1 MNLMKFFGFDDA
13 DDDYDDDDEYEE
25 RERKEEKQER
35 RKKSSQRRE
44 NSRSAS
50 SSGSVS
56 SSSAG
61 KLILYNGIAND
72 EDKRKLC
79 DAFNDGAMILIDLH
93 TLSQRDF
100 EERGE
105 RFITFMGGIAYARKG
120 DLKYIEP
127 AQYLITPREGMFEIW
142 PEEHEQE

>member
-13 DDDYDDDDEYEE
+13 DDDYDDNDDYQ
-25 RERKEEKQER
+25 EEKQER
-35 RKKSSQRRE
+35 RKKSPARKE
-44 NSRSAS
+44 NSRSS
-50 SSGSVS
+50 SNSPAPA
-56 SSSAG
+56 AG
-61 KLILYNGIAND
+61 KLILYNGIASD
-72 EDKRKLC
+72 EDKRRLC

-127 AQYLITPREGMFEIW
+127 AQYLITPREGMFEVW
-142 PEEHEQE
+142 PEEHEE

>member
-1 MNLMKFFGFDDA
+1 MNLMKFFGFDDV
-13 DDDYDDDDEYEE
+13 DDDYDDNDDYEE
-25 RERKEEKQER
+25 RERKEERPER
-35 RKKSSQRRE
+35 RKKTP
-44 NSRSAS
+44 SRKETARTSSAS
-50 SSGSVS
+50 PN
-56 SSSAG
+56 AG
-61 KLILYNGIAND
+61 KLILYNGIASD

-127 AQYLITPREGMFEIW
+127 AQYLITPHEGMFEIW

>member
-1 MNLMKFFGFDDA
+1 MNLMKFFGFDDV
-13 DDDYDDDDEYEE
+13 DDDYDDNDDYEE
-25 RERKEEKQER
+25 RERKEERPER
-35 RKKSSQRRE
+35 RKKTPSRKETARTSSTLP
-44 NSRSAS
+44 N
-50 SSGSVS
+50 
-56 SSSAG
+56 AG
-61 KLILYNGIAND
+61 KLILYNGIAPD